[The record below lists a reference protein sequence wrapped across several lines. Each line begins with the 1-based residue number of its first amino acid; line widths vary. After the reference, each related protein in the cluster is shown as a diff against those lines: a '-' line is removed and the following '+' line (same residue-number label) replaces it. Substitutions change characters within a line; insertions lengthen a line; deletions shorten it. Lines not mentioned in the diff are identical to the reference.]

1 MYTNKE
7 YCFNCKKNVL
17 RQFHWRS
24 LYIHTNVCLKC
35 CTENRLI
42 NLPHIVKRLI
52 KIQELY
58 GNPQMNIHPFVE
70 RDDTSMQLISML
82 HKHNNTLALETLN
95 QRICFLQIENT
106 LRTPSELSIWNK
118 IITNDLLDTHGYV
131 EYSEIDKIKGFF
143 ANNLPM
149 FNDIPDKKVEEAE
162 KDSCDM
168 FRNMKI

>member
-1 MYTNKE
+1 
-7 YCFNCKKNVL
+7 
-17 RQFHWRS
+17 
-24 LYIHTNVCLKC
+24 
-35 CTENRLI
+35 
-42 NLPHIVKRLI
+42 
-52 KIQELY
+52 
-58 GNPQMNIHPFVE
+58 MNIHPFVE

-82 HKHNNTLALETLN
+82 LKHNNPLAIETLN

-149 FNDIPDKKVEEAE
+149 FNDIPDKKVEASPAD
-162 KDSCDM
+162 KDFSSWGYLVRTKTVNFIKNDT
-168 FRNMKI
+168 FRI